1 LSTAQRQRVLVD
13 TGPLVAWFD
22 ASDAHHAL
30 VRIFLESYAGE
41 LLSTWPVLTE
51 TCHLLPESSVPKFMM
66 WVARG
71 GLTIADLPPSS
82 SLALA
87 DRMGKYADLPM
98 DLADAS
104 LIWLAENLG
113 VLDVLTLDRRDF
125 GVYRTDRGKALRNLI
140 DLDERGKRKV
150 NLSGRKKKR

>member
-1 LSTAQRQRVLVD
+1 MRRLLVD

-22 ASDAHHAL
+22 ADDKHHL
-30 VRIFLESYAGE
+30 PVKRFLDDYDGE
-41 LLSTWPVLTE
+41 LLTSWLVLTE
-51 TCHLLPESSVPKFMM
+51 TCHLVPESTVPGFMQ

-71 GLTIADLPPSS
+71 GLTIAELPPSAAS
-82 SLALA
+82 ALA

-113 VLDVLTLDRRDF
+113 ILDVLTLDRRDF
-125 GVYRTDRGKALRNLI
+125 GIYRTERGKALRNV
-140 DLDERGKRKV
+140 LDTPPIARGRRRPR
-150 NLSGRKKKR
+150 G

>member
-1 LSTAQRQRVLVD
+1 MRRLLID

-22 ASDAHHAL
+22 ADDGHHES
-30 VRIFLESYAGE
+30 VKRFLADYDGE
-41 LLSTWPVLTE
+41 LLSTWLVMTE
-51 TCHLLPESSVPKFMM
+51 TCHLLPGPAVPVFMQ
-66 WVARG
+66 WVASG
-71 GLTIADLPPSS
+71 GLTIIELPPSAAQ
-82 SLALA
+82 ALT

-125 GVYRTDRGKALRNLI
+125 GIYRTERGKALRNL
-140 DLDERGKRKV
+140 LDAAPSPRNRRRPG
-150 NLSGRKKKR
+150 GR

>member
-1 LSTAQRQRVLVD
+1 MRRLLID

-22 ASDAHHAL
+22 ADDGQHET
-30 VRIFLESYAGE
+30 VKRFLADYDGE
-41 LLSTWPVLTE
+41 LLSTWLVMTE
-51 TCHLLPESSVPKFMM
+51 TCHLLPEPAVPVFMQ

-71 GLTIADLPPSS
+71 GLTIVELPPSAAS
-82 SLALA
+82 ALA

-98 DLADAS
+98 DLTDAS

-125 GVYRTDRGKALRNLI
+125 GIYRTERGKALRNM
-140 DLDERGKRKV
+140 LDTAAAARGRRRP
-150 NLSGRKKKR
+150 SGR